1 MKLGVIMGPIDAIKI
16 AKDTTF
22 ELMLT
27 GQRMGWE
34 INYIDPNEMYAEPG
48 EVYARSKYIEVKDE
62 DHEHYQI
69 KGDKV
74 EPLTEM
80 DAILMRVD
88 PPVTMDYISLCQLL
102 DTPERRGV
110 MVVNSPR
117 ALRTL
122 NEKLTAL
129 TFYDLMPPTLV
140 TNSRAKLQEFL
151 DFNSDI
157 VVKPLYGM
165 GGSGIFRVTKNDSN
179 VNVILETMTASGQ
192 LLMAQLFLPEVVDGD
207 RRVLVVHGEVVP
219 YTLARIPGK
228 EEFRGNLAVG
238 GKGVVMPIQRHE
250 EAIALKVARWLTR
263 RGVALAGLD
272 IIGNYLTEINI
283 TSPTCMREI
292 ERETGFGTAQIF
304 FEKLRTLSDKKREDY
319 KARTQS
325 VGTRR
330 HKKSG

>member
-1 MKLGVIMGPIDAIKI
+1 MRLGVIMGSIDAINI
-16 AKDTTF
+16 AKDTSF
-22 ELMLT
+22 ELMLG
-27 GQRMGWE
+27 GQQMGWE
-34 INYIDPNEMYAEPG
+34 INYIDPNGIYAEPG
-48 EVYARSKYIEVKDE
+48 GVYAHTKFIKVKDE
-62 DHEHYQI
+62 AHEHYQ
-69 KGDKV
+69 V
-74 EPLTEM
+74 EKDSIESLADM

-102 DTPERRGV
+102 DAPERRGV
-110 MVVNSPR
+110 PVVNSPR
-117 ALRTL
+117 ALRSF

-179 VNVILETMTASGQ
+179 ANVILETMTANGQ
-192 LLMAQLFLPEVVDGD
+192 MLMAQLFLPEVIDGD
-207 RRVLVVHGEVVP
+207 RRVLIIHGEVIP
-219 YTLARIPGK
+219 YILARIPAN

-250 EAIALKVARWLTR
+250 EAIARKVARWLHR
-263 RGVALAGLD
+263 RGISIAGLD

-292 ERETGFGTAQIF
+292 ERETGFGVAQIF
-304 FEKLRTLSDKKREDY
+304 IEKLTALSGARREEY
-319 KARTQS
+319 RARSQGIS
-325 VGTRR
+325 NRKN
-330 HKKSG
+330 KKSG